1 MKSKIGFAFFS
12 IFLALSAHGAD
23 SFSKTIKEALDQEQS
38 LFMLSYGA
46 QRCAGFLTTFAPRLR
61 SRNDHPEA
69 KKMNDM
75 ADELEKV
82 RVPVFLMYTNI
93 ALQKMNGDKQV
104 DFDTQ
109 ILKPITEM
117 QNIYFQMMENNVLL
131 DGNALDDRLMSDMEM
146 CNSIYEAIK

>member
-1 MKSKIGFAFFS
+1 MKSKIGFALFS
-12 IFLALSAHGAD
+12 ISLALNAHGAD

-38 LFMLSYGA
+38 LFMMNYGA

-69 KKMNDM
+69 KKMNEM
-75 ADELEKV
+75 ADNLEKV
-82 RVPVFLMYTNI
+82 RVPAFLMFSNY
-93 ALQKMNGDKQV
+93 AHQKMNGDKKV

-109 ILKPITEM
+109 ILKPIKEM
-117 QNIYFQMMENNVLL
+117 QNIYFQMMESNVLR

-146 CNSIYEAIK
+146 CNAIYEVIK

>member
-1 MKSKIGFAFFS
+1 MKSKLGLAFFS
-12 IFLALSAHGAD
+12 ISLTLGAHGAD
-23 SFSKTIKEALDQEQS
+23 SFSKTIKQALDQEQS

-46 QRCAGFLTTFAPRLR
+46 QRCAGLLTTFAPRLR

-69 KKMNDM
+69 KTMNNM
-75 ADELEKV
+75 ADDLEKV
-82 RVPVFLMYTNI
+82 RVPVFVMYSNI
-93 ALQKMNGDKQV
+93 ALQKMNGDQEV

-109 ILKPITEM
+109 ILKPIKDM
-117 QNIYFQMMENNVLL
+117 QNIYYQMMESNVVR